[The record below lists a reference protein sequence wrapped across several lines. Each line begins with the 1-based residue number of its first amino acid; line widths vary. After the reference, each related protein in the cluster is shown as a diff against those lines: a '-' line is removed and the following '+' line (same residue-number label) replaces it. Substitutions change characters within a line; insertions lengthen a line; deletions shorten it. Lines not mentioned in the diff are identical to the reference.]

1 MDKTKLRQIWIWF
14 ASQLDTR
21 LVTNVAVGAILGLVA
36 LEVIKF
42 LITLAA
48 AVVAALVVLL
58 FS

>member
-21 LVTNVAVGAILGLVA
+21 LVTNVAVGAILGLLA

-42 LITLAA
+42 LITLVA

>member
-21 LVTNVAVGAILGLVA
+21 LVTNVAVGAILGLLA

-42 LITLAA
+42 LITLVV

>member
-42 LITLAA
+42 LITLVA